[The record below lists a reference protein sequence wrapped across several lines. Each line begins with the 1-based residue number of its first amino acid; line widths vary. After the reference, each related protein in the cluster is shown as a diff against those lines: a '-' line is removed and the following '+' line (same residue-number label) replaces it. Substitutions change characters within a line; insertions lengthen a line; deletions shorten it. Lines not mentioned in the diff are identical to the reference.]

1 MRKIVLFLVTLT
13 ILGCQ
18 RKTDKIYF
26 HSFVDTTKE
35 SSGSDVRLSIVNS
48 VKSSDGTLYTLKS
61 FYNKDTLGFQI
72 LLPNKLSED
81 GSGNGFEIITLGKI
95 SKNFRNSL
103 AAVYKLK
110 IDTSV
115 EFVNKLIL
123 SYVNVSEFATKITG
137 QKPSDDDGFT
147 DFKLFF
153 EDSKNSDE
161 GEAEIFLN
169 INENDKIVQLREKD
183 PDYRKALIGFFTQ
196 KTTK

>member
-147 DFKLFF
+147 DYKLFF